1 MLSLSER
8 EPSFCSLS
16 VESRARQES
25 RAVQRPRPMPLG
37 VSPKVWGPSGW
48 RLLHGF
54 AHAAADAPTPEEAR
68 ARRAR
73 YRALVGALSAVL
85 PCPACRENVA
95 GHLKVMRFPRNAAGL
110 PRWAFRL
117 HHRVNGTQVSREGP
131 TYEAVAE
138 RYAPGAREPFRPA
151 EALPFME
158 AVVATHPGG
167 RAATPEYIA
176 ALQVFIGALGPAPD
190 GFVVFSSLPRRSDLE
205 SRMALKRW
213 LSEQKRSLGAADAAP
228 PAAPVATTCRLG
240 DPHSCGGPLT

>member
-1 MLSLSER
+1 
-8 EPSFCSLS
+8 
-16 VESRARQES
+16 
-25 RAVQRPRPMPLG
+25 MPLG

-73 YRALVGALSAVL
+73 YRALIGALSAVL

-131 TYEAVAE
+131 TYEAVA
-138 RYAPGAREPFRPA
+138 AAEPFRPA
-151 EALPFME
+151 EALPFMD
-158 AVVATHPGG
+158 AIIATHPGA

-176 ALQVFIGALGPAPD
+176 SLQAFLGALGPAPD
-190 GFVVFSSLPRRSDLE
+190 GFVVFSALPRRSDLE
-205 SRMALKRW
+205 SRTALKRW
-213 LSEQKRSLGAADAAP
+213 LSEQKRSLGDAEAAP
-228 PAAPVATTCRLG
+228 PAAPVVATMCRLG